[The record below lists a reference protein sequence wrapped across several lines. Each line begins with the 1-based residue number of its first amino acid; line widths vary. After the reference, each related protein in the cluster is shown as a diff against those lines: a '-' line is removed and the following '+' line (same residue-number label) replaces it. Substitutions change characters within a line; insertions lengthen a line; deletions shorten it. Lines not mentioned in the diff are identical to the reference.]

1 MLINELMDGWME
13 DAPCSSISSKKN
25 MRREGRKEA
34 TRKQLR
40 KEGRNQLI
48 IFWSGRLNAHP
59 CPFPFIVTGTLLFA
73 RMDGRV
79 DEEEIHIYILIT

>member
-1 MLINELMDGWME
+1 ME
-13 DAPCSSISSKKN
+13 DAPCSSISSKKKH
-25 MRREGRKEA
+25 EEKRKEGSR
-34 TRKQLR
+34 RKQLRKEGR

-59 CPFPFIVTGTLLFA
+59 CPFPFVVTGTLLFA